1 MENEQE
7 QKGTAPDQSS
17 AVQPTRKGYLTEE
30 QARIINLMRSYEKAY
45 IRASVLS
52 GHWLILNGDETERVF
67 KSTMKA
73 LIGKKHLVQMA
84 VGKWKLAE

>member
-1 MENEQE
+1 MENEQ
-7 QKGTAPDQSS
+7 
-17 AVQPTRKGYLTEE
+17 VQGLVVRKGYLTEE

-45 IRASVLS
+45 IRQSGLS
-52 GHWLILNGDETERVF
+52 GNWLILNGDETERVF

>member
-1 MENEQE
+1 MENEQ
-7 QKGTAPDQSS
+7 
-17 AVQPTRKGYLTEE
+17 VQGVVVRKGYLTEE

-52 GHWLILNGDETERVF
+52 GDWLILNGDETERVF